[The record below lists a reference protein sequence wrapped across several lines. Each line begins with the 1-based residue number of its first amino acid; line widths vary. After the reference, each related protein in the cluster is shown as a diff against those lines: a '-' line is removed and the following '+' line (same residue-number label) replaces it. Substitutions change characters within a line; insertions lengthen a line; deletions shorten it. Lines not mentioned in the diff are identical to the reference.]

1 MLDPVVVRDA
11 VIFSSLLALLS
22 AGLTLTYMTTKV
34 PNFAH
39 GSYATVGIYVVFAIT
54 QLLDVSPYLG
64 VPAAAAAGALA
75 SLSMYLLVIRPLMR
89 RGSSIV
95 ALMISTLAFDLIL
108 IALLNIFADVL
119 AEEFKL
125 HSRGFALRSLDFR
138 AFGHPGLFLV
148 APITLIVVVTA
159 LHLLLTK
166 TKFGVAMR
174 AAIENP
180 GLASVVGINVDLVYA
195 VSWLLAGALAGLA
208 GALMSLWCYVGDT
221 QVGSNELPSVFAA
234 SILGG
239 LSSVYGAVA
248 GGLIMGV
255 AEVLGTA
262 ALAHVLGTWVAPYR
276 PLIPLAV
283 MSVMLLIAP
292 QGIAGLWPS
301 APVVRRRGSAR

>member
-1 MLDPVVVRDA
+1 MLDPVVIRDA
-11 VIFSSLLALLS
+11 VVFSSLLSLLS

-39 GSYATVGIYVVFAIT
+39 GSFATVAIYVVFALT
-54 QLLDVSPYLG
+54 NLLGVSPYLG
-64 VPAAAAAGALA
+64 IAPAVLISAITALG
-75 SLSMYLLVIRPLMR
+75 MYVLVVRPLMK

-108 IALLNIFADVL
+108 IALLNIFADIL

-125 HSRGFALRSLDFR
+125 YSRNFTLRSLDFR
-138 AFGHPGLFLV
+138 LFGHPGLFFI
-148 APITLIVVVTA
+148 APTVLAIVVTA
-159 LHLLLTK
+159 IYLLLTR

-180 GLASVVGINVDLVYA
+180 SLASVVGVNVDLVYA
-195 VSWLLAGALAGLA
+195 VSWFLAGALAGLA
-208 GALMSLWCYVGDT
+208 GAFMALWYVGNT
-221 QVGSNELPSVFAA
+221 WLGSNKLPSIFAA

-239 LSSVYGAVA
+239 LSSIYGAIA

-255 AEVLGTA
+255 AEVLGTV

-283 MSVMLLIAP
+283 MALMLLVAP
-292 QGIAGLWPS
+292 QGIAGLWSSLEVKKRAPS
-301 APVVRRRGSAR
+301 A